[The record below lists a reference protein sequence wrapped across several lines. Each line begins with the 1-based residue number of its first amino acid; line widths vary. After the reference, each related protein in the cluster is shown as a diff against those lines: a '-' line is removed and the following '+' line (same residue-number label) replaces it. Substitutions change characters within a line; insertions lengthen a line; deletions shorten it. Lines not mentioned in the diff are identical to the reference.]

1 MKYLLLLTLA
11 LLLIACGP
19 ATQNTGESSEAE
31 ESSQEEQAE
40 SSAEYAV
47 PSEEEI
53 QEDIPGRALEQIKDV
68 LSKGEP
74 YLNEE
79 NWQRLITA
87 SEKIQGFYETSME
100 EQEKLYKEYEEKMQE
115 AGESNSE
122 KIAELQKEL
131 SEKVQGLTPSPETIE
146 PIVKQEGFESLE
158 QAKEIAS
165 RARKIESA
173 YVMLMSLEVSME
185 TQELGKEVSKQP
197 ALAVQK
203 KAAKEMSQVAKEASG
218 EQTQALKEKF
228 AEYSFTQKD
237 FELFVKYK
245 EGFSM
250 YALGAMYL
258 AEIELE

>member
-1 MKYLLLLTLA
+1 MKHFILLTLA

-19 ATQNTGESSEAE
+19 AAQNTGENTEAE

-40 SSAEYAV
+40 PSAESAA

-68 LSKGEP
+68 LSSGEP
-74 YLNEE
+74 YVSEKD
-79 NWQRLITA
+79 WQRLIAA
-87 SEKIQGFYETSME
+87 SEKVQSLYETSME
-100 EQEKLYKEYEEKMQE
+100 EQEKLYNEYEEKMQE
-115 AGESNSE
+115 AGESSPE

-131 SEKVQGLTPSPETIE
+131 NEKVQGLTPSPKNIE

-158 QAKEIAS
+158 QAKEMAQ

-185 TQELGKEVSKQP
+185 TQEIGKEVSKQP

-203 KAAKEMSQVAKEASG
+203 KAAKQMSQVAKEASG
-218 EQTQALKEKF
+218 EQTQEIKEKF
-228 AEYSFTQKD
+228 AEYSFTRKD

-245 EGFSM
+245 ENYST

-258 AEIELE
+258 AEIEL

>member
-19 ATQNTGESSEAE
+19 ATQNTGENTEAE

-53 QEDIPGRALEQIKDV
+53 QEDIPGRALNQIQDV

-74 YLNEE
+74 YINEKD
-79 NWQRLITA
+79 WQRLITA
-87 SEKIQGFYETSME
+87 SEKVQDLYETSME

-122 KIAELQKEL
+122 KIAELQKKL

-158 QAKEIAS
+158 QAKEIAQ
-165 RARKIESA
+165 RARKVESA
-173 YVMLMSLEVSME
+173 YLMLMSLEVSME

-203 KAAKEMSQVAKEASG
+203 KAAKQMSQVAKEVSG
-218 EQTQALKEKF
+218 EQTQGIKEKF
-228 AEYSFTQKD
+228 AEYSFTRKD
-237 FELFVKYK
+237 FVLFAKYK
-245 EGFSM
+245 ESYSLYG
-250 YALGAMYL
+250 LGAMYL
-258 AEIELE
+258 TEVELE